1 MRTLLTFI
9 LSITP
14 LLVTAGTTTTQ
25 IDVVQLSA
33 MGLIL
38 MLLVLYT
45 FTWLFNSNANKR
57 KVLNNTDTVNMEEV
71 ITSTLKLPH
80 TDGNMSTS
88 VKLLQS
94 DDNTD
99 TFIIVAKVD
108 KKNQVK

>member
-14 LLVTAGTTTTQ
+14 LLATAATTH
-25 IDVVQLSA
+25 IDVVQLSG

-45 FTWLFNSNANKR
+45 FTWLFNSNTKKG
-57 KVLNNTDTVNMEEV
+57 KVLNNTDTATMEEV

-108 KKNQVK
+108 KKQNR

>member
-14 LLVTAGTTTTQ
+14 LFAMAGTTQ
-25 IDVVQLSA
+25 INGVHLSA

-38 MLLVLYT
+38 TLLVLYT
-45 FTWLFNSNANKR
+45 FTWLFNSNAKKG
-57 KVLNNTDTVNMEEV
+57 KVMNDTANMGEV
-71 ITSTLKLPH
+71 FTGTLKLPH
-80 TDGNMSTS
+80 NDGKMSTS

-108 KKNQVK
+108 KKAKQNK